1 LISLWEQQVLLHYFQ
16 RAEAARRQEFDVP
29 GPRSASFAR
38 NTQHSLTGSEFR
50 SEQEKDMRNARIL
63 PIAIGAAF
71 VAAACLA
78 ILSKPEAIQG
88 ETHMTIQEVKVQRLN
103 IISTEPFETVVARI
117 DAAIGH
123 PDMVAFYKSLSA
135 AKNEAEM
142 EKVVNP
148 VTQPNGLME
157 FARFDVGQVL
167 QKENGTAKP
176 RILRVVAGNPLIM
189 KEMVKHVVDA
199 ASYAPV
205 TILIEE
211 RPDSVR
217 ISYDRMASYLAPYGN
232 SDALKV
238 ARELDAKVERI
249 LTAAAQG

>member
-1 LISLWEQQVLLHYFQ
+1 
-16 RAEAARRQEFDVP
+16 
-29 GPRSASFAR
+29 
-38 NTQHSLTGSEFR
+38 
-50 SEQEKDMRNARIL
+50 
-63 PIAIGAAF
+63 
-71 VAAACLA
+71 
-78 ILSKPEAIQG
+78 
-88 ETHMTIQEVKVQRLN
+88 MTIQEVHVQRVN
-103 IISTEPFETVVARI
+103 IVSTEPFDTVVARI

-123 PDMVAFYKSLSA
+123 PDMVAFSKNFSA
-135 AKNEAEM
+135 AQNEAEM

-148 VTQPNGLME
+148 VTQPNSLME
-157 FARFDVGQVL
+157 FTRLDLGEVL
-167 QKENGTAKP
+167 QKENGTSKP
-176 RILRVVAGNPLIM
+176 RILRIVAGNPLIM

-199 ASYAPV
+199 GSYAPV

-249 LTAAAQG
+249 LTAAAK

>member
-1 LISLWEQQVLLHYFQ
+1 
-16 RAEAARRQEFDVP
+16 
-29 GPRSASFAR
+29 
-38 NTQHSLTGSEFR
+38 
-50 SEQEKDMRNARIL
+50 
-63 PIAIGAAF
+63 
-71 VAAACLA
+71 
-78 ILSKPEAIQG
+78 
-88 ETHMTIQEVKVQRLN
+88 MTIQEVKVQRLN
-103 IISTEPFETVVARI
+103 VISTEPFDTVVARI

-123 PDMVAFYKSLSA
+123 PDIVAFHKSLSA

-157 FARFDVGQVL
+157 FARFDIGDVL
-167 QKENGTAKP
+167 QKDNGTTKP
-176 RILRVVAGNPLIM
+176 RILRIVAGNPLIM

-199 ASYAPV
+199 GSYAPV

-217 ISYDRMASYLAPYGN
+217 ISYDRMASYLAPYEN

-249 LTAAAQG
+249 LTAAAQ